1 MIVEKIF
8 KVGDKVRVESDR
20 SYFTTCGIDMVI
32 NEIVVEN
39 VDGVLV
45 PFYRTNFPC
54 PVHGNYNGFELVK
67 LD

>member
-1 MIVEKIF
+1 MENIY
-8 KVGDKVRVESDR
+8 KVGDKVRVDSDL
-20 SYFTTCGIDMVI
+20 SYFTTLGIDMVI
-32 NEIVVEN
+32 NEIVLER

-67 LD
+67 LG